1 MKLHICSIMY
11 RWYLFEHVLSAYS
24 EMSCYFSYSIVYN
37 KRFKIINLVASRC
50 FSYWNPT
57 TYQHWTT
64 NQNQSVLLDNFVCVL
79 PIWKKKSCFQD
90 EIIWLFVPWIKHV
103 LYKKI
108 SMRTSYPKL
117 CFDLHKYYITMVEGL
132 SLDFRRKKIIAP
144 KQESDAKI
152 YNLLKQESHQK
163 NTKKIDDA

>member
-1 MKLHICSIMY
+1 MK
-11 RWYLFEHVLSAYS
+11 EV
-24 EMSCYFSYSIVYN
+24 
-37 KRFKIINLVASRC
+37 
-50 FSYWNPT
+50 
-57 TYQHWTT
+57 
-64 NQNQSVLLDNFVCVL
+64 
-79 PIWKKKSCFQD
+79 
-90 EIIWLFVPWIKHV
+90 
-103 LYKKI
+103 